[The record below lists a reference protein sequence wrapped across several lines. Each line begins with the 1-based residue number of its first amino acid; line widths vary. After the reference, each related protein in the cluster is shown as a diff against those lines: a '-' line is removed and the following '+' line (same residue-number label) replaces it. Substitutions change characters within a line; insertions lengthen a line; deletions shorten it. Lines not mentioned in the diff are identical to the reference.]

1 MPFAW
6 GAGGG
11 IGLEGNFLGIYP
23 CQKANLMGGG
33 SCAGGALGHILM
45 LQVQGIFL
53 LLGLTR
59 NAEQGQP
66 CISYLHELFPFWEG
80 GRDSDILLV
89 FSRPAPS
96 FLNSFLLFLLSPSLL
111 SMAVNPPRV

>member
-11 IGLEGNFLGIYP
+11 IGLEGNSLGIYL
-23 CQKANLMGGG
+23 CQEANLMEGGG
-33 SCAGGALGHILM
+33 SRAGGALGYILM

-59 NAEQGQP
+59 NAEQGKT
-66 CISYLHELFPFWEG
+66 LPF
-80 GRDSDILLV
+80 L
-89 FSRPAPS
+89 PA
-96 FLNSFLLFLLSPSLL
+96 
-111 SMAVNPPRV
+111 